1 MAARGRAPRIGDGLI
16 LKGRMTMQVG
26 HRMFV
31 MLSVVSI
38 AGAAALAQAPAPSP
52 AQQVAADYRT
62 AMEQA
67 DLAIQ
72 KENQAN
78 SELMKNEEY
87 LTTEIGPRLTGGKEM
102 QAATAWT
109 VQRFKDYG
117 LEAHAEDATVERAW
131 YPGVDTAEIL
141 APWHKIIPIHAEAYS
156 KTTCPEGQPTTDAE
170 GRQNPACEI
179 TAPVV
184 VVAAG
189 QQPTAADVAGKI
201 VLQGPPASNNLDPD
215 HVADNSYDS
224 VIVPPK
230 GIPTD
235 RGRGRFGG
243 FERGGGTAPNPLAGA
258 ALVLRDGGKPWNLVS
273 IGSAARGQNGFSTMP
288 MAAIAHE
295 DYALIYRMI
304 EHYGNHVTMRVAIR
318 GTLSAGPEKASI
330 TVAQIKGTE
339 KPDEQVIIGG
349 HLDSWFLGQGAV
361 DNGTGAMSVLEAAR
375 IIHALGWKPKRT
387 LTFILFTGEESG
399 GIGARTFVANHKA
412 EMPKVDA
419 VLIADVGTG
428 RFLSIPIDGFWEAVP
443 ALEQVYT
450 PLREVFDLDPLD
462 TRTFGSSDHV
472 AFERE
477 GIPGYI
483 GIQAP
488 AHYREE
494 HHTQADTFD
503 KVIPEQANQGAS
515 VIAAWMWNVSQLD
528 EAFPHRAPA
537 EPTARGGR

>member
-1 MAARGRAPRIGDGLI
+1 MQSTSRIFFSLAGV
-16 LKGRMTMQVG
+16 TV
-26 HRMFV
+26 
-31 MLSVVSI
+31 
-38 AGAAALAQAPAPSP
+38 AGAIAFGQAPTQLPT
-52 AQQVAADYRT
+52 QQAAAEYRT

-72 KENQAN
+72 KENQQH

-87 LTTEIGPRLTGGKEM
+87 LTTEIGPRLTGGREM
-102 QAATAWT
+102 QAATTWT

-117 LEAHAEDATVERAW
+117 VDAHQEDATVDHAW
-131 YPGVDTAEIL
+131 YPGVNTAEIIT
-141 APWHKIIPIHAEAYS
+141 PWHKVIPIYAEAYS
-156 KTTCPEGQPTTDAE
+156 KPTCPEGQGTTDAQ

-179 TAPVV
+179 SAPVMV
-184 VVAAG
+184 LEAG
-189 QQPTAADVAGKI
+189 RTPTADDVKGKI
-201 VLQGPPASNNLDPD
+201 VLQGPPASGNLDPD
-215 HVADNSYDS
+215 YVADNSYDS
-224 VIVPPK
+224 VIVPARGVPA
-230 GIPTD
+230 GGG
-235 RGRGRFGG
+235 RGRGGFGG
-243 FERGGGTAPNPLAGA
+243 RGAGGAAAANPLDAA

-273 IGSAARGQNGFSTMP
+273 IGSAGRGQSGFSATP
-288 MAAIAHE
+288 TAAIAHE
-295 DYALIYRMI
+295 DYALIYRMLTDY
-304 EHYGNHVTMRVAIR
+304 HNNVTMRVAIR

-375 IIHALGWKPKRT
+375 ILHALGWKPKRT

-399 GIGARTFVANHKA
+399 GIGVRTFIANHKA
-412 EMPKVDA
+412 EMPKVSA
-419 VLIADVGTG
+419 VLVDDVGTG
-428 RFLSIPIDGFWEAVP
+428 RFLSIPIDGFWDAVP

-450 PLREVFDLDPLD
+450 PLREVFDLQPLD

-477 GIPGYI
+477 GIPAYL

-488 AHYREE
+488 AHYREA
-494 HHTQADTFD
+494 HHTQTDTFD
-503 KVIPEQANQGAS
+503 KVIPDEVNQGAS

-528 EAFPHRAPA
+528 ELFPHHAVTAAPA
-537 EPTARGGR
+537 GRGGR

>member
-1 MAARGRAPRIGDGLI
+1 MR
-16 LKGRMTMQVG
+16 
-26 HRMFV
+26 HSNV
-31 MLSVVSI
+31 MKRLF
-38 AGAAALAQAPAPSP
+38 AGAAATICAGLLAFAQP
-52 AQQVAADYRT
+52 AQQSATQQAAADYRT

-72 KENQAN
+72 KENQAH

-102 QAATAWT
+102 QAATPWA

-117 LEAHAEDATVERAW
+117 LDAHAEDAAVDRAW
-131 YPGVDTAEIL
+131 YPGVDTAEIVT
-141 APWHKIIPIHAEAYS
+141 PWHKVIDIHAESYS
-156 KTTCPEGQPTTDAE
+156 KTTCPDGQPTMDPQ

-179 TAPVV
+179 TAPVM
-184 VVAAG
+184 ALAPG
-189 QQPTAADVAGKI
+189 ETPTAADVKGKI

-215 HVADNSYDS
+215 YAADNSYDS

-230 GIPTD
+230 GVPTG
-235 RGRGRFGG
+235 RGRGRGFGG
-243 FERGGGTAPNPLAGA
+243 GRGAAGAANPLDDA

-273 IGSAARGQNGFSTMP
+273 IGSAGRGQTGFSPTP
-288 MAAIAHE
+288 TAAIAHE

-304 EHYGNHVTMRVAIR
+304 KDYSNNVTMRIAIR

-330 TVAQIKGTE
+330 AVAQIQGAE

-387 LTFILFTGEESG
+387 LTFILFTGEEEG
-399 GIGARTFVANHKA
+399 GLGVRTFVANHKA
-412 EMPKVDA
+412 EMAKVDS
-419 VLIADVGTG
+419 VLVDDVGTG

-477 GIPGYI
+477 GIPAYL

-494 HHTQADTFD
+494 HHTQTDTFD
-503 KVIPEQANQGAS
+503 KVIPDQANQGAS
-515 VIAAWMWNVSQLD
+515 VIAAWLWNVSQLD
-528 EAFPHRAPA
+528 EPFPHHAVTSAP
-537 EPTARGGR
+537 ARGGR

>member
-1 MAARGRAPRIGDGLI
+1 MKLI
-16 LKGRMTMQVG
+16 QQSTI
-26 HRMFV
+26 
-31 MLSVVSI
+31 VVSATVL
-38 AGAAALAQAPAPSP
+38 AGVVGFAQQPAPT
-52 AQQVAADYRT
+52 QAAVEYRT

-72 KENQAN
+72 KENQDH

-102 QAATAWT
+102 QAATVWT

-117 LEAHAEDATVERAW
+117 LDAHAEDATIEHAW
-131 YPGVDTAEIL
+131 YPGIDSAEL
-141 APWHKIIPIHAEAYS
+141 LTPWHKIIPIHAEAYS
-156 KTTCPEGQPTTDAE
+156 KTTCPEGQPTMDPQ

-184 VVAAG
+184 VLAAG
-189 QQPTAADVAGKI
+189 ETPSAADVKGKI
-201 VLQGPPASNNLDPD
+201 VLQGPPATNNLDPD
-215 HVADNSYDS
+215 YVADNSYDA

-230 GIPTD
+230 GVQTG
-235 RGRGRFGG
+235 RGRGRGFGG
-243 FERGGGTAPNPLAGA
+243 GRGAAGGPPNPLDQA
-258 ALVLRDGGKPWNLVS
+258 AVILRDGGKPWNLIS
-273 IGSAARGQNGFSTMP
+273 IGSAGRGQAGFSAAPT
-288 MAAIAHE
+288 AAIAHE
-295 DYALIYRMI
+295 DYALMYRMLKD
-304 EHYGNHVTMRVAIR
+304 YGNTVSMRVAIR
-318 GTLSAGPEKASI
+318 GTLSTGPEKASI

-399 GIGARTFVANHKA
+399 GIGVRTFIANHKA
-412 EMPKVDA
+412 EMPKIDA
-419 VLIADVGTG
+419 VLIDDVGTG

-450 PLREVFDLDPLD
+450 PLREVFDLEALD

-477 GIPGYI
+477 GIPAYL

-494 HHTQADTFD
+494 HHTQTDTFD
-503 KVIPEQANQGAS
+503 KVIPEQVNQGAS
-515 VIAAWMWNVSQLD
+515 VIAAWLWNVSQLD
-528 EAFPHRAPA
+528 EAFPHHAVTAVP
-537 EPTARGGR
+537 PARGGH

>member
-1 MAARGRAPRIGDGLI
+1 MKKLFVII
-16 LKGRMTMQVG
+16 LG
-26 HRMFV
+26 
-31 MLSVVSI
+31 I
-38 AGAAALAQAPAPSP
+38 GAAGVFGFAQAPAPSL
-52 AQQVAADYRT
+52 AQQQAAEYRT

-72 KENQAN
+72 KENKDH

-117 LEAHAEDATVERAW
+117 LDAHAEDATVEHAW
-131 YPGVDTAEIL
+131 YPGVSTAEIV
-141 APWHKIIPIHAEAYS
+141 APWHKVIPIYAEAYS
-156 KTTCPEGQPTTDAE
+156 KPTCPDGQQTTDGQ

-179 TAPVV
+179 LAHVVIAPV
-184 VVAAG
+184 G
-189 QQPTAADVAGKI
+189 EGPTAEQMKGKI
-201 VLQGPPASNNLDPD
+201 VLQGPPATNNLDPD
-215 HVADNSYDS
+215 YVADNSYDS
-224 VIVPPK
+224 VIVPPR
-230 GIPTD
+230 GIPS
-235 RGRGRFGG
+235 GRGGRGNFG
-243 FERGGGTAPNPLAGA
+243 RGGRGGAPNPLDQA
-258 ALVLRDGGKPWNLVS
+258 ALILRDGGKPWNLVS
-273 IGSAARGQNGFSTMP
+273 IGSAGRGQSGFSAAPT
-288 MAAIAHE
+288 AAIAHE

-304 EHYGNHVTMRVAIR
+304 TDYGNDVTMRVAIR

-330 TVAQIKGTE
+330 AVAQIKGTE

-399 GIGARTFVANHKA
+399 GIGVRTFIANHKA

-419 VLIADVGTG
+419 VLIDDVGTG
-428 RFLSIPIDGFWEAVP
+428 RFLSIPIDGFWDAVP
-443 ALEQVYT
+443 ALEEVYT
-450 PLREVFDLDPLD
+450 PLREVFDLQPLD

-477 GIPGYI
+477 GIPAYL

-503 KVIPEQANQGAS
+503 KVIPDEVNQGAG

-528 EAFPHRAPA
+528 QPFPHHAVTPAPA
-537 EPTARGGR
+537 ARGR

>member
-1 MAARGRAPRIGDGLI
+1 MSRIGSTYKLF
-16 LKGRMTMQVG
+16 L
-26 HRMFV
+26 
-31 MLSVVSI
+31 VVSGVAV
-38 AGAAALAQAPAPSP
+38 AGALAFAQRTQSP
-52 AQQVAADYRT
+52 AQEAAAKYRS

-72 KENQAN
+72 KENQQR

-87 LTTEIGPRLTGGKEM
+87 LTTEIGPRFTGGKEM

-117 LEAHAEDATVERAW
+117 LDAHAEDATVERAW

-141 APWHKIIPIHAEAYS
+141 TPWHKVIHIYAGAYS
-156 KTTCPEGQPTTDAE
+156 KTTCPAGQAPTDSQ

-179 TAPVV
+179 TAPVMLLTP
-184 VVAAG
+184 G
-189 QQPTAADVAGKI
+189 QTPTAADVKGKI
-201 VLQGPPASNNLDPD
+201 VLPSPPTTNNLDPD
-215 HVADNSYDS
+215 YVADNSYDS
-224 VIVPPK
+224 VIVPQR
-230 GIPTD
+230 G
-235 RGRGRFGG
+235 GRGNVG
-243 FERGGGTAPNPLAGA
+243 RGGRGVGSAGA
-258 ALVLRDGGKPWNLVS
+258 ASPLEEAALILHDGGKPWNLVN
-273 IGSAARGQNGFSTMP
+273 IGSAGRGQTGFSATP
-288 MAAIAHE
+288 TATIAHE
-295 DYALIYRMI
+295 DYALLYRMI
-304 EHYGNHVTMRVAIR
+304 KDYNNTVTMRVAIR

-330 TVAQIKGTE
+330 AVAQIRGTE

-387 LTFILFTGEESG
+387 LTFILFTGEETG
-399 GIGARTFVANHKA
+399 GLGVRTFIANHKA
-412 EMPKVDA
+412 EMPKVSA
-419 VLIADVGTG
+419 VLIDDVGTG
-428 RFLSIPIDGFWEAVP
+428 KFLSIPIDGFWDAAP
-443 ALEQVYT
+443 ALEQVYA
-450 PLREVFDLDPLD
+450 PLRDVFDLQPLD

-477 GIPGYI
+477 GIPGYL

-503 KVIPEQANQGAS
+503 KVIPDQVNQGAC

-528 EAFPHRAPA
+528 ELFPHHAVTPSS
-537 EPTARGGR
+537 PGRSGR

>member
-1 MAARGRAPRIGDGLI
+1 
-16 LKGRMTMQVG
+16 
-26 HRMFV
+26 
-31 MLSVVSI
+31 
-38 AGAAALAQAPAPSP
+38 
-52 AQQVAADYRT
+52 
-62 AMEQA
+62 MEQA
-67 DLAIQ
+67 DVAIQ
-72 KENQAN
+72 KENQQH
-78 SELMKNEEY
+78 SELMRNEEY

-117 LEAHAEDATVERAW
+117 LDAHQEDATVEHAW
-131 YPGVDTAEIL
+131 YPGVSTAEIVT
-141 APWHKIIPIHAEAYS
+141 PWHKVIPIYAEAYS
-156 KTTCPEGQPTTDAE
+156 KTTCPEGQATTDAQE
-170 GRQNPACEI
+170 RQNPACEI
-179 TAPVV
+179 SAPVMAL
-184 VVAAG
+184 AAG
-189 QQPTAADVAGKI
+189 QTPTAEDVKGKI

-215 HVADNSYDS
+215 YVADNSYDS

-230 GIPTD
+230 GVPTG
-235 RGRGRFGG
+235 RGRGRGGFGG
-243 FERGGGTAPNPLAGA
+243 RGAGA
-258 ALVLRDGGKPWNLVS
+258 ASNPLDAAALILRDGGKPWNLVS
-273 IGSAARGQNGFSTMP
+273 IGSAGRGQSGFSATP
-288 MAAIAHE
+288 TAAIAHE
-295 DYALIYRMI
+295 DYALLYRMLTDY
-304 EHYGNHVTMRVAIR
+304 HNNVSMRVAIR

-330 TVAQIKGTE
+330 TVAHITGTE

-412 EMPKVDA
+412 EMSKVDA
-419 VLIADVGTG
+419 VLVDDVGTG

-450 PLREVFDLDPLD
+450 PLREVFDLQPLD

-477 GIPGYI
+477 GIPAYI

-503 KVIPEQANQGAS
+503 KVIPDEVNQGAS
-515 VIAAWMWNVSQLD
+515 VIAAWMWNVSQL
-528 EAFPHRAPA
+528 EEPFPHH
-537 EPTARGGR
+537 TGR

>member
-1 MAARGRAPRIGDGLI
+1 
-16 LKGRMTMQVG
+16 MQPISRRSCVLLG
-26 HRMFV
+26 V
-31 MLSVVSI
+31 AI
-38 AGAAALAQAPAPSP
+38 AGAIAFAQPAAQSSP
-52 AQQVAADYRT
+52 QQPAADYRT

-72 KENQAN
+72 KENQQH

-117 LEAHAEDATVERAW
+117 LDAHQEDATVERAW
-131 YPGVDTAEIL
+131 YPGVSTAEIVT
-141 APWHKIIPIHAEAYS
+141 PWHKVIPIYAEAYS
-156 KTTCPEGQPTTDAE
+156 KTTCPEGQATTDAQ
-170 GRQNPACEI
+170 GRQNPSCEI
-179 TAPVV
+179 TAPVMV
-184 VVAAG
+184 LGAG
-189 QQPTAADVAGKI
+189 QTPAADDVKGKI
-201 VLQGPPASNNLDPD
+201 VLQGPPATNNLDPD
-215 HVADNSYDS
+215 YVADNSYDA

-230 GIPTD
+230 GVPTG
-235 RGRGRFGG
+235 RGRGRGGFGG
-243 FERGGGTAPNPLAGA
+243 RGAGA
-258 ALVLRDGGKPWNLVS
+258 SAAANALDAAALILRDGGKPWNLVS
-273 IGSAARGQNGFSTMP
+273 IGSAGRGQAGFSAAPT
-288 MAAIAHE
+288 AAIAHE
-295 DYALIYRMI
+295 DYALIYRMLNDY
-304 EHYGNHVTMRVAIR
+304 HNTVSMRVSIR

-375 IIHALGWKPKRT
+375 ILHTLGWKPKRT

-399 GIGARTFVANHKA
+399 GVGVRTFIANHKA

-419 VLIADVGTG
+419 VLVDDVGTG

-450 PLREVFDLDPLD
+450 PLREVFDLQPID

-477 GIPGYI
+477 GIPAYI

-488 AHYREE
+488 AHYREA

-503 KVIPEQANQGAS
+503 KVIPDEVNQGAS

-528 EAFPHRAPA
+528 EPFPHHAASAAP
-537 EPTARGGR
+537 PGRGGA

>member
-1 MAARGRAPRIGDGLI
+1 MLNGRKGVLVVIAA
-16 LKGRMTMQVG
+16 V
-26 HRMFV
+26 
-31 MLSVVSI
+31 SV
-38 AGAAALAQAPAPSP
+38 AGAVTFAQPQAPAP
-52 AQQVAADYRT
+52 AQATDYRA
-62 AMEQA
+62 AMAQA

-72 KENQAN
+72 KENRDH
-78 SELMKNEEY
+78 SDLMKNEKY

-117 LEAHAEDATVERAW
+117 LEAHAEDATIERAW
-131 YPGVDTAEIL
+131 YPGVDTAEIVM
-141 APWHKIIPIHAEAYS
+141 PWHKIIPIHAEAYS
-156 KTTCPEGQPTTDAE
+156 KTTCPDGQPTTDAE

-179 TAPVV
+179 SAAAIVM
-184 VVAAG
+184 AAG
-189 QQPTAADVAGKI
+189 QTPAAADVKGKI
-201 VLQGPPASNNLDPD
+201 VLQGPPASSNLDPD
-215 HVADNSYDS
+215 AVADNSYDS
-224 VIVPPK
+224 VVVPAR
-230 GIPTD
+230 GIPTGNG
-235 RGRGRFGG
+235 RGRGFGAG
-243 FERGGGTAPNPLAGA
+243 GRGTGAGGANPLDGA
-258 ALVLRDGGKPWNLVS
+258 ALILRDGGKPWNLTS
-273 IGSAARGQNGFSTMP
+273 IGSAGRGQSGFSAAPT
-288 MAAIAHE
+288 AAIAHE

-304 EHYGNHVTMRVAIR
+304 ADYGNNVTMRVAIR

-330 TVAQIKGTE
+330 TVAQIKGTD

-375 IIHALGWKPKRT
+375 IIHTLGWKPKRT

-399 GIGARTFVANHKA
+399 GVGVRTFIANHKA

-419 VLIADVGTG
+419 VLVDDVGTG
-428 RFLSIPIDGFWEAVP
+428 KFLSIPIDGFWEAVP

-450 PLREVFDLDPLD
+450 PLREVFDLQPLD

-477 GIPGYI
+477 GIPAYL

-503 KVIPEQANQGAS
+503 KVIPEEVNQGAS
-515 VIAAWMWNVSQLD
+515 VIASWMWNVSQLD
-528 EAFPHRAPA
+528 EAFPHHAVAAAPA
-537 EPTARGGR
+537 GRGGR

>member
-1 MAARGRAPRIGDGLI
+1 MQPASRPLLVSAAVA
-16 LKGRMTMQVG
+16 V
-26 HRMFV
+26 
-31 MLSVVSI
+31 
-38 AGAAALAQAPAPSP
+38 AGAMAFAQSAPQSPPVQSAAE
-52 AQQVAADYRT
+52 YRT

-72 KENQAN
+72 KENQQH

-102 QAATAWT
+102 QAATTWT
-109 VQRFKDYG
+109 LQRFKDYG
-117 LEAHAEDATVERAW
+117 LDAHQEDATVEHAW
-131 YPGVDTAEIL
+131 YMGVSTAEIVT
-141 APWHKIIPIHAEAYS
+141 PWHKVVPIYAEAYS
-156 KTTCPEGQPTTDAE
+156 KTTCPDGQATTDPQ
-170 GRQNPACEI
+170 GRQNPSCEI
-179 TAPVV
+179 SAPVI
-184 VVAAG
+184 ALGAG
-189 QQPTAADVAGKI
+189 QTPTADDVKGKI
-201 VLQGPPASNNLDPD
+201 VLQGPPASGNLDPD
-215 HVADNSYDS
+215 YVADNSYDA

-230 GIPTD
+230 GVPTGGG
-235 RGRGRFGG
+235 RGRGG
-243 FERGGGTAPNPLAGA
+243 RGAAGAATANPLDSA

-273 IGSAARGQNGFSTMP
+273 IGSAGRGQAGFSAMP
-288 MAAIAHE
+288 TAAIAHE
-295 DYALIYRMI
+295 DYALLYRMLTDY
-304 EHYGNHVTMRVAIR
+304 HNPVSMRVAIR

-375 IIHALGWKPKRT
+375 ILHALGWKPKRT

-399 GIGARTFVANHKA
+399 GIGVRTFIANHKA
-412 EMPKVDA
+412 EMPKVSA
-419 VLIADVGTG
+419 VLVDDVGTG
-428 RFLSIPIDGFWEAVP
+428 RFLSIPIDGFWDAVP

-450 PLREVFDLDPLD
+450 PLREVFDLQPLD

-477 GIPGYI
+477 GIPAYL

-488 AHYREE
+488 AHYREA
-494 HHTQADTFD
+494 HHTQTDTFD
-503 KVIPEQANQGAS
+503 KVIPDEVNQGAS

-528 EAFPHRAPA
+528 QPFPHHAVTASPA
-537 EPTARGGR
+537 GRGGR

>member
-1 MAARGRAPRIGDGLI
+1 MGVI
-16 LKGRMTMQVG
+16 
-26 HRMFV
+26 
-31 MLSVVSI
+31 
-38 AGAAALAQAPAPSP
+38 ALAQAPPQSAASQPS
-52 AQQVAADYRT
+52 AAYRA

-67 DLAIQ
+67 DLAIE
-72 KENQAN
+72 KENQQH

-117 LEAHAEDATVERAW
+117 LDAHQEDATVAHAW
-131 YPGVDTAEIL
+131 YPGVSTAEIVT
-141 APWHKIIPIHAEAYS
+141 PWHKVIPIYAEAYS
-156 KTTCPEGQPTTDAE
+156 KTTCPQGQAPTDAQ

-179 TAPVV
+179 SAPVTV
-184 VVAAG
+184 LAAG
-189 QQPTAADVAGKI
+189 QTPAAEDVKGKI
-201 VLQGPPASNNLDPD
+201 VLQGAPVSNNLDPD
-215 HVADNSYDS
+215 YVADNSYDS

-230 GIPTD
+230 GVPTG
-235 RGRGRFGG
+235 RGRGGFGG
-243 FERGGGTAPNPLAGA
+243 RGAGA
-258 ALVLRDGGKPWNLVS
+258 AAGANPLDGAALILRDGGKPWNLVS
-273 IGSAARGQNGFSTMP
+273 IGSAGRGQSGFSATP
-288 MAAIAHE
+288 TAAIAHE
-295 DYALIYRMI
+295 DYALIYRMLTDYHNDVSI
-304 EHYGNHVTMRVAIR
+304 RVAIR
-318 GTLSAGPEKASI
+318 GTLSTGPEKASI
-330 TVAQIKGTE
+330 TVAQIKGSE

-399 GIGARTFVANHKA
+399 GVGARTFVANHKA

-419 VLIADVGTG
+419 VLVADVGTG

-450 PLREVFDLDPLD
+450 PLREVFDLQPLD

-477 GIPGYI
+477 GIPAYI

-503 KVIPEQANQGAS
+503 KVIPDEVNQGAS

-528 EAFPHRAPA
+528 EPFPHHAATAPPA
-537 EPTARGGR
+537 GR

>member
-1 MAARGRAPRIGDGLI
+1 
-16 LKGRMTMQVG
+16 
-26 HRMFV
+26 
-31 MLSVVSI
+31 MLSSHRTFAILAAVAA
-38 AGAAALAQAPAPSP
+38 AGAIAFAQPPPAQSP
-52 AQQVAADYRT
+52 AAAEYRT

-72 KENQAN
+72 KENRDH

-117 LEAHAEDATVERAW
+117 LDAHAEDATIEHAW
-131 YPGVDTAEIL
+131 YPGVSTAEIVT
-141 APWHKIIPIHAEAYS
+141 PWRKVIPIYAEAYS
-156 KTTCPEGQPTTDAE
+156 KTTCPEGQQTTDGQ

-179 TAPVV
+179 LAHVMIAAPGETPT
-184 VVAAG
+184 AG
-189 QQPTAADVAGKI
+189 QVKGKI
-201 VLQGPPASNNLDPD
+201 VLQGPPATNNLDPD
-215 HVADNSYDS
+215 YVADNSYDS

-230 GIPTD
+230 GIPTG
-235 RGRGRFGG
+235 RGRGRGNFGG
-243 FERGGGTAPNPLAGA
+243 GRGAGAGAPNPLEQA
-258 ALVLRDGGKPWNLVS
+258 ALILRDGGKPWNLVS
-273 IGSAARGQNGFSTMP
+273 IGSAGRGQTGFSPTP
-288 MAAIAHE
+288 TAAIAHE
-295 DYALIYRMI
+295 DYALLYRMI
-304 EHYGNHVTMRVAIR
+304 KDYGNDVTMRVAIR

-330 TVAQIKGTE
+330 AVAQIKGTE

-375 IIHALGWKPKRT
+375 ILHTLGWKPKRT

-399 GIGARTFVANHKA
+399 GIGVRTFIANHKA

-419 VLIADVGTG
+419 VLVDDVGTG
-428 RFLSIPIDGFWEAVP
+428 RFLSIPIDGFWDAVP

-450 PLREVFDLDPLD
+450 PLREVFDLQPLD

-477 GIPGYI
+477 GIPAYL

-503 KVIPEQANQGAS
+503 KVIPEEVNQGAS

-528 EAFPHRAPA
+528 ESFPHHAATP
-537 EPTARGGR
+537 GR

>member
-1 MAARGRAPRIGDGLI
+1 MPVSQRSVRLLI
-16 LKGRMTMQVG
+16 
-26 HRMFV
+26 
-31 MLSVVSI
+31 VVP
-38 AGAAALAQAPAPSP
+38 AALAAWAVLGSAQSPAPAAGTQAPA
-52 AQQVAADYRT
+52 QTAAEYRT

-72 KENQAN
+72 KENKDH

-117 LEAHAEDATVERAW
+117 LEAHAEDATVPQAW
-131 YPGVDTAEIL
+131 YPGVDTAEII
-141 APWHKIIPIHAEAYS
+141 APWHKVITIRAEAYS
-156 KTTCPEGQPTTDAE
+156 KTTCPDGASTTDAQ
-170 GRQNPACEI
+170 GRQNAACEV
-179 TAPVV
+179 TLPVIL
-184 VVAAG
+184 ATPAEG
-189 QQPTAADVAGKI
+189 LTPEQTNGKI
-201 VLQGPPASNNLDPD
+201 VLQSAPATNNMDPD
-215 HVADNSYDS
+215 TRADNSYDS
-224 VIVPPK
+224 VIVPQR
-230 GIPTD
+230 GVPTN
-235 RGRGRFGG
+235 
-243 FERGGGTAPNPLAGA
+243 RGGGAGRGARGA
-258 ALVLRDGGKPWNLVS
+258 AAPATPAGPSPALILRDGGKPWGLMS
-273 IGSAARGQNGFSTMP
+273 IGSVVDRGTGGFSATP
-288 MAAIAHE
+288 TAVVPHE
-295 DYALIYRMI
+295 DYALLYRMLKD
-304 EHYGNHVTMRVAIR
+304 YGNTVTMRVAIR
-318 GTLSAGPEKASI
+318 GTLSAGPEMASI

-399 GIGARTFVANHKA
+399 GVGVQTFIKNHLA
-412 EMPKVDA
+412 EMPKVSA
-419 VLIADVGTG
+419 VLVDDVGTG

-472 AFERE
+472 SFERQ
-477 GIPGYI
+477 GIPAYI

-503 KVIPEQANQGAS
+503 KVIPDEVNQGAS
-515 VIAAWMWNVSQLD
+515 VICAWLWNVSQLD
-528 EAFPHRAPA
+528 EFFPHHAV
-537 EPTARGGR
+537 TADGRGRGGNQK